1 MLQARLLIRK
11 KTLKA
16 ASKFHSRVLDTTMM
30 ANVEHCLIR
39 NEERRKE
46 DNLSIGRLCSFEA
59 EAAAE
64 EGQYTTGSVQYSSE
78 LAKVVQIRLA
88 RVIER
93 LPNLFPEFL
102 RKRRENS
109 KKICKI
115 LEVYLP
121 FE

>member
-1 MLQARLLIRK
+1 
-11 KTLKA
+11 
-16 ASKFHSRVLDTTMM
+16 MM

-39 NEERRKE
+39 NEERRNE

-102 RKRRENS
+102 RKRRENA
-109 KKICKI
+109 KKIYAKYMHI
-115 LEVYLP
+115 
-121 FE
+121 

>member
-1 MLQARLLIRK
+1 
-11 KTLKA
+11 
-16 ASKFHSRVLDTTMM
+16 M

-102 RKRRENS
+102 RKRRENA
-109 KKICKI
+109 KNLCKI
-115 LEVYLP
+115 LEYIFPLNEP
-121 FE
+121 S